1 MMESSILPFVD
12 EDALSPTGER
22 IVADRYLLKDAKKE
36 SLTVGSLVV
45 AVLDRKRAY
54 HELARVIAVDPGR
67 RIATVQLRDGYETEL
82 SFDHVDVLK
91 ELAPRQM
98 WRRIAR
104 GVAAVTADPDRYEE
118 AFYRLQSQWRYVP
131 GGRINASMGTGIQ
144 TTSYNC
150 FVIPNV
156 GWSPRD
162 YARSFGQTLEIQ
174 ARSGGVGM
182 NLSQVPPQGALVP
195 AVDRSRRADLLLALD
210 VWHEDVL
217 DFMATEYP
225 NSTKVVRV
233 SKAFLRAV
241 EEDLDWTFVFPDTSH
256 AEYDTQWNGDLAAW
270 LERDRPVRYGDT
282 VSAHV
287 LYDRILESGAL
298 MLQDFVGTVMA
309 PGDSRGTIAERLGDM
324 WEAMRDGR
332 RVTMHLSSLR
342 PRYSYVRG
350 VNGRSSGAFSWGLL
364 YDKGNAVFGQGF
376 GPVGVGEIMSVGCQ
390 LTLQGGSRRGAL
402 MLILNDRHADIRK
415 FIRAKQVDGVITGAN
430 ISVGISEEFM
440 QARQDGTSWTI
451 GYPALAAAPE
461 FSGDFFEWEASGRE
475 LEISETL
482 PADALWDEL
491 VASAW
496 KSAEPGVVFLGRYNA
511 MSNSNYFNPIIATN
525 PCGEQ
530 GLPAFGICNLGAV
543 VLSQFA
549 AGFAD
554 SGVRVAFSDPQ
565 RETYIRSWLARYFDD
580 AATDFYLHHVKWEEL
595 EEITRIGLRFQDAV
609 IDATYYPFEDNRRN
623 QLGERRVGLGIMG
636 LHDLMIYCGIRYGS
650 PDSVHFVDVLMGL
663 MAEWCYLESV
673 ELAKVNGPFPM
684 FDADLFL
691 RSGYMQ
697 TMARERPHVI
707 EAIRAHGVRNVT
719 TMTIAP
725 TGTTGTMVGCSTGCE
740 PYYAWSYYRNSRL
753 GMFEENAEIIERYK
767 ETHEAGP
774 LPEYFVTSMELTP
787 EEHVRVQAA
796 LQTWIDSSISKTCN
810 APNSYSVEDT
820 KRLYDL
826 AYELGC
832 KGVTIYRDGSRSE
845 QVLSLSDPANTEAE
859 ALSSEGAA
867 DLARA
872 GASAIVSHADEV
884 ATATATD
891 LFAGG
896 QPGQGYRKR
905 KRPSVLYGATYEKE
919 TPLGTAFITIN
930 DDVKE
935 NLAREIFV
943 NIGKAGSDVYAANEA
958 LGRAITLYLMDS
970 QNPDK
975 EMVLVKHFSGIGGQS
990 SVGFGDR
997 RITSVPDAIAKSLIQ
1012 HAETFPLRGL
1022 GASQMSAAGDSL
1034 GQVTLS
1040 EGTSSGSATV
1050 PESVPSDRVRKL
1062 RDAEIGRDLCP
1073 ACHQHTLVRH
1083 GGCNECEACGYSK
1096 C

>member
-1 MMESSILPFVD
+1 MTLENAILPFTQ
-12 EDALSPTGER
+12 EDALSQTGER
-22 IVADRYLLKDAKKE
+22 IVADRYLLKDARKE
-36 SLTVGSLVV
+36 TLTIGSLVV

-54 HELARVIAVDPGR
+54 HELARVIGMDER
-67 RIATVQLRDGYETEL
+67 TKTVTVELRDGYQTEL

-91 ELAPRQM
+91 ELSPRQM

-104 GVAAVTADPDRYEE
+104 GVATVTRDPLQFEEQFYE
-118 AFYRLQSQWRYVP
+118 LQSQWRYVP

-156 GWSPRD
+156 GWTPRD

-182 NLSQVPPQGALVP
+182 NLSQVPPQGTLVP
-195 AVDRSRRADLLLALD
+195 VQARARKSDLLLALD
-210 VWHEDVL
+210 VWHEDVV
-217 DFMATEYP
+217 DFLATDYP

-241 EEDLDWTFVFPDTSH
+241 EEGANWTFIFPDTT
-256 AEYDTQWNGDLAAW
+256 AKEYDEHWQGDLEAWMAAD
-270 LERDRPVRYGDT
+270 LPVRYGET
-282 VSAHV
+282 MPAPVI
-287 LYDRILESGAL
+287 YDKIMESGAQL
-298 MLQDFVGTVMA
+298 VQDFVGIVLN
-309 PGDSRGTIAERLGDM
+309 PGDSRGTIAQRLGDM
-324 WEAMRDGR
+324 WETMRAGK
-332 RVTMHLSSLR
+332 RVTMNLSSLR

-350 VNGRSSGAFSWGLL
+350 VSGRSSGAFSWGLL

-415 FIRAKQVDGVITGAN
+415 FIQAKQVDGVITGAN

-440 QARQDGTSWTI
+440 AAKKAGQQWTI
-451 GYPALAAAPE
+451 GYPTLEDAPA
-461 FSGDFFEWEASGRE
+461 FDGDFFAWERAGRA
-475 LEISETL
+475 LEIADTL

-511 MSNSNYFNPIIATN
+511 MSNSAYFNPIIATN

-543 VLSQFA
+543 VLSQFT
-549 AGFAD
+549 AGFSD
-554 SGVRVAFSDPQ
+554 SGVQIAFTDPT
-565 RETYIRSWLARYFDD
+565 RETYIRSWLARYFDE
-580 AATDFYLHHVKWEEL
+580 AKTDFFLHHVKWEEL
-595 EEITRIGLRFQDAV
+595 EQITRTGLRFQDAV

-636 LHDLMIYCGIRYGS
+636 LHDLLLYCGVRYGS
-650 PDSVHFVDVLMGL
+650 QESVDFIDVLIGM

-673 ELAKVNGPFPM
+673 ELAKENGPFPM
-684 FDADLFL
+684 FDAQQFL
-691 RSGYMQ
+691 ASGYMQ
-697 TMARERPHVI
+697 TMAQERPHVT
-707 EAIRAHGVRNVT
+707 EAILRHGVRNVT

-753 GMFEENAEIIERYK
+753 GMFEENAEIV
-767 ETHEAGP
+767 EAYHQSHPDKNGV
-774 LPEYFVTSMELTP
+774 LPEYFVTSMDLTP

-796 LQTWIDSSISKTCN
+796 LQRWIDSSISKTCN

-820 KRLYDL
+820 KRLYNL
-826 AYELGC
+826 AYDLGC

-845 QVLSLSDPANTEAE
+845 QVLSLTDPHEQTPAG
-859 ALSSEGAA
+859 SEENVDNLVGA
-867 DLARA
+867 
-872 GASAIVSHADEV
+872 GHGVEV
-884 ATATATD
+884 AATQLSVGRGD
-891 LFAGG
+891 GS
-896 QPGQGYRKR
+896 QGKYMKR
-905 KRPSVLYGATYEKE
+905 KRPAVLYGATYEKE

-930 DDVKE
+930 DDPDE

-975 EMVLVKHFSGIGGQS
+975 EAVLVKHFSGIGGQS
-990 SVGFGDR
+990 SVGFGER

-1012 HAETFPLRGL
+1012 HAETFPLR
-1022 GASQMSAAGDSL
+1022 SL
-1034 GQVTLS
+1034 GFDEMTATAQEWKRSNES
-1040 EGTSSGSATV
+1040 EIVAY
-1050 PESVPSDRVRKL
+1050 SDTDTMTEGGLAKASKL